1 MELRK
6 TFQIIKALYRIAD
19 KVNNRHLD
27 FDICELPLLRSCL
40 CGS

>member
-1 MELRK
+1 MEREK
-6 TFQIIKALYRIAD
+6 HSRIIKALSRIAD

-27 FDICELPLLRSCL
+27 FDICELPLLWSCL